1 MMCKASQAAC
11 FNQSKSSISC
21 TIHLTRQQIMLHQFP
36 SKTHQEMLNVMM
48 KRSQRGIQRGIEKM
62 GCNMWVQLKLPTLQ
76 TTQIAQY
83 YCEKSNT

>member
-21 TIHLTRQQIMLHQFP
+21 TIHLTHQQIMLHQFP

-62 GCNMWVQLKLPTLQ
+62 LVCVTYVGAIKITHLANYPDCSVLL
-76 TTQIAQY
+76 
-83 YCEKSNT
+83 